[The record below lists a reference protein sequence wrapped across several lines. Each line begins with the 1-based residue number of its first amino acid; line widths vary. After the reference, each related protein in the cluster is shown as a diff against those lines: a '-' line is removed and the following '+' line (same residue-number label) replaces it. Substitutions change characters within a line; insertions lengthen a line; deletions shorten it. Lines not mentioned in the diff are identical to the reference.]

1 MLEMSKTKRLLAIL
15 AIMSTAIAVM
25 ADLAL
30 TPVYGLIYAEYP
42 NSIGYV
48 NYFISGPMLI
58 VVIASLLTGVI
69 LKRVNKK
76 VVMVTGGIIFAVG
89 ALFGNLFDNLLYM
102 CIMRTLVGIGA
113 GVTNVVALALVSDIY
128 EDTATRAKITGYYN
142 AALSLVGTVF
152 SYLGGILGEPPN
164 TWNNVFK
171 IYWSAIPMV
180 ILLILF
186 IPSIKPAGSRDRA
199 AETDSAVK
207 KETLGWRFWWM
218 SFSFFVF
225 NLVLGATVLYYI
237 SPFIIENGIG
247 GSGFAGMATSVKSI
261 VGFFIALGFG
271 FLYTKLGRHTSSVLY
286 IIAAVTLLIVT
297 VYPSEFTILV
307 VATIC
312 ACTYKLAM
320 PYAYAHGSSIVPA
333 SQIALSI
340 SIVTAVYGI
349 GSFLS
354 TYYATW
360 LRSVTGSD
368 TFTNT
373 WIVNVSI
380 LAVMF
385 IAEIVIVNIEKK
397 KFGVKAT

>member
-1 MLEMSKTKRLLAIL
+1 MLEMSKTKRILAII

-42 NSIGYV
+42 NSLGYV

-58 VVIASLLTGVI
+58 LVIASLLTGVI
-69 LKRVNKK
+69 LKKVNKK
-76 VVMVTGGIIFAVG
+76 TVMVVGGIIFAAG
-89 ALFGNLFDNLLYM
+89 AVFGNLTDNLLYM

-152 SYLGGILGEPPN
+152 SYLGGILGEPPHA
-164 TWNNVFK
+164 WDNVFK

-186 IPSIKPAGSRDRA
+186 IPSIKPAGSGDNGA
-199 AETDSAVK
+199 AADSDAK
-207 KETLGWRFWWM
+207 KEALGWRFWWM

-225 NLVLGATVLYYI
+225 NILLGATVLYYL
-237 SPFIIENGIG
+237 SPFIIETSIG
-247 GSGFAGMATSVKSI
+247 GASFAGMAMSVKSI

-271 FLYTKLGRHTSSVLY
+271 FLYTRLKRNLISVLY
-286 IIAAVTLLIVT
+286 IVAAVTLLIVT
-297 VYPSEFTILV
+297 LSPSAFTVLV
-307 VATIC
+307 LATIC

-320 PYAYAHGSSIVPA
+320 SYAYAHGSSIVPA

-340 SIVTAVYGI
+340 SIVTATYGI
-349 GSFLS
+349 GSFVC

-360 LRSVTGSD
+360 LKNVMGSE
-368 TFTNT
+368 TFMNT
-373 WIVNVSI
+373 WIVNIVL

-385 IAEIVIVNIEKK
+385 VAEIVISRIEAKK
-397 KFGVKAT
+397 VRANAT

>member
-1 MLEMSKTKRLLAIL
+1 MLEMSKTKRLLAVI

-30 TPVYGLIYAEYP
+30 TPVYGLIYAQYP
-42 NSIGYV
+42 DYIGYV

-58 VVIASLLTGVI
+58 LVIASLLTGVI

-76 VVMVTGGIIFAVG
+76 VVMVAGGIIFAVG
-89 ALFGNLFDNLLYM
+89 AFFGNTFDNLLYM

-128 EDTATRAKITGYYN
+128 EDTAARAKITGYYN

-164 TWNNVFK
+164 TWDNVFK

-186 IPSIKPAGSRDRA
+186 IPSIKPAGSGDRA
-199 AETDSAVK
+199 TEAKSRK
-207 KETLGWRFWWM
+207 KEALGWRFWWM

-225 NLVLGATVLYYI
+225 NIILGATVLYYL

-247 GSGFAGMATSVKSI
+247 GSEFTGIATSVKSI

-271 FLYTKLGRHTSSVLY
+271 YLYTKLRRHMISLLY

-297 VYPSEFTILV
+297 VYPSAFTILV

-340 SIVTAVYGI
+340 SIVTAVYGM

-360 LRSVTGSD
+360 LRSMTGSE
-368 TFTNT
+368 TFTKT
-373 WIVNVSI
+373 WYINVAI

-385 IAEIVIVNIEKK
+385 IVEMVVTNIEKK
-397 KFGVKAT
+397 KFG